1 MSLPCVR
8 GDGLLSEGLPRQQD
22 GGIVEPTARN
32 EGSLRSHS
40 TPCFNLMFLLLQTF
54 FHPFSAMNAA
64 IAAKSASPA
73 AAV

>member
-8 GDGLLSEGLPRQQD
+8 GGGLLSEGLPRQQD

-40 TPCFNLMFLLLQTF
+40 TPCFNLSRSSLSMRSTTAFR
-54 FHPFSAMNAA
+54 PS
-64 IAAKSASPA
+64 
-73 AAV
+73 